1 MEKLT
6 VGELIRSGHLTGL
19 VRGRYLA
26 FPGWSPKL
34 EVGLK
39 IREAV
44 TYYSHLSYVVCQLWL
59 LLFGF
64 LDFCL
69 TLQTDL

>member
-44 TYYSHLSYVVCQLWL
+44 TY
-59 LLFGF
+59 
-64 LDFCL
+64 
-69 TLQTDL
+69 